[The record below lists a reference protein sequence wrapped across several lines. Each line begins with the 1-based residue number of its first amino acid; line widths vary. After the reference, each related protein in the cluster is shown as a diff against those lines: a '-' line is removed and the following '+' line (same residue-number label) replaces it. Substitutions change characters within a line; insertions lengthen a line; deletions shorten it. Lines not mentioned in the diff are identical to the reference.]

1 MDKQSNTVYSRAK
14 PETKCVTRKPKKQ
27 TNTVYSR
34 ALPET
39 KSDSRTKVVM
49 IEEDVQLRKR
59 GRPISIKPN
68 ETRESDEES
77 D

>member
-1 MDKQSNTVYSRAK
+1 MDK
-14 PETKCVTRKPKKQ
+14 PTKCVIHKPKKQ
-27 TNTVYSR
+27 TNR
-34 ALPET
+34 ASPANAKPET
-39 KSDSRTKVVM
+39 KSDSRTKVVT